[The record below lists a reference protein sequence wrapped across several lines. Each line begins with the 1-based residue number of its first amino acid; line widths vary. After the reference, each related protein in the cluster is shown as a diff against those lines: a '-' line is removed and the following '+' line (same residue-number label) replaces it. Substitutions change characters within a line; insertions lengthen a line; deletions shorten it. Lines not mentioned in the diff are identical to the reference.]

1 MGDGTRQLTAADKL
15 PACDVSLEPV
25 FTLAAIVKPGMRVA
39 DIGCGF
45 GPLKPVVES
54 LGAEWIGIEPF
65 ATDQSFVRA
74 SAEDL
79 PFPDATFDVVIMNA
93 VLEHIPDVSKA
104 FAEVG
109 RVLKP
114 GGVFTGYSAFMECFH
129 EISYNHL
136 SHKALEEYSRRN
148 GMKLEAI
155 CPGGAFG
162 IDYHVARLL
171 EPFIKFR
178 SWLTLRIVRPVLR
191 ALVRG
196 QIRLMSLKA
205 YAKNRLQQRMPA
217 AEARREAERYRR
229 LQLLTFANGFEF
241 IIRRNS

>member
-1 MGDGTRQLTAADKL
+1 MGEGTRQLTLAERL
-15 PACDVSLEPV
+15 PACDISLVPL
-25 FTLAAIVKPGMRVA
+25 FRLAEIVKPGMRVA
-39 DIGCGF
+39 DVGCGF
-45 GPLKPVVES
+45 GPLKRVVES
-54 LGAEWIGIEPF
+54 LGAEWVGIEPF
-65 ATDQSFVRA
+65 TTEPSFVSA

-79 PFPDATFDVVIMNA
+79 PFPAGTFDVVIMNA

-114 GGVFTGYSAFMECFH
+114 DGVFTGYSAFMECFH

-148 GMKLEAI
+148 GMTLISIHPAR
-155 CPGGAFG
+155 AFG

-171 EPFIKFR
+171 EPFIRFN
-178 SWLTLRIVRPVLR
+178 SWLTVRVMRPAVR
-191 ALVRG
+191 ALIRG

-205 YAKNRLQQRMPA
+205 YAKNRLQRQMSA
-217 AEARREAERYRR
+217 SDARREAEHYRQ

-241 IIRRNS
+241 IIRRNT